1 MSRSDTG
8 QGWNKVDER
17 KWQGERQKQAGKR
30 PVGGI
35 RTSADLAR
43 AASVCIKSY
52 LESRAASA
60 HTHIGQNAKV
70 RGTCKGLTEML
81 LFQCQHKRNEGG
93 RFLLLYAC
101 VFFSAVE

>member
-1 MSRSDTG
+1 MSRGDTG

-17 KWQGERQKQAGKR
+17 KWQGERQKQAGKH

-43 AASVCIKSY
+43 AASVCMESY

-93 RFLLLYAC
+93 
-101 VFFSAVE
+101 VFY